1 MKTWDNGNVISTTT
15 LKNDLAPSG
24 KFKDIHSPRASNYTP
39 RKISNIQKSCNNS
52 ALHPALLI
60 ANILTHLPYCSVSIS
75 IKRYFFLNHVRMNCR
90 QYTLYPQIVQH
101 RFPLHMEF
109 HLFNYSI
116 LIKIRKM
123 SVINIIAILA
133 VSVL

>member
-24 KFKDIHSPRASNYTP
+24 KFKPKDQQLHSQEDFCLI
-39 RKISNIQKSCNNS
+39 ISNIQKSCNNS

-60 ANILTHLPYCSVSIS
+60 ASILTHLPYCSVSIS
-75 IKRYFFLNHVRMNCR
+75 IKRYFFLNHVRMNR
-90 QYTLYPQIVQH
+90 RHYTLYPQILRH

-109 HLFNYSI
+109 HLFNHSI

-123 SVINIIAILA
+123 S
-133 VSVL
+133 